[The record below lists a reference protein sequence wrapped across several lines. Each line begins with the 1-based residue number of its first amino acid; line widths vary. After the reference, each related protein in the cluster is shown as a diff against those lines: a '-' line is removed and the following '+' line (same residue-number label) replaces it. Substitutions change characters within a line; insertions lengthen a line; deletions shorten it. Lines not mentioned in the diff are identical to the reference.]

1 MTVRQAIASVA
12 RCLYSQLLGAGRLL
26 AITLVIVAITIS
38 STGSSVATE
47 MSKAVDASAVD
58 TSTDNHN
65 AADEHGYGSGKHAKG
80 SVKCENLKAAGC
92 GSSHHQPQNFGQTC
106 CAMACHTAILSL
118 IYVAPVRF
126 VTWQIKHQQL
136 GDVLEGAATLVL
148 ERPPRQT
155 YA

>member
-12 RCLYSQLLGAGRLL
+12 RCLYLPLLGAGRLL
-26 AITLVIVAITIS
+26 AISLVIVAVALT
-38 STGSSVATE
+38 STGSSVAVE
-47 MSKAVDASAVD
+47 MSKAVGATAVD
-58 TSTDNHN
+58 TSADNHD
-65 AADEHGYGSGKHAKG
+65 AADVHGHGSGKHATG
-80 SVKCENLKAAGC
+80 SVRCEDANAAGC
-92 GSSHHQPQNFGQTC
+92 GNSHHQPQNLGQTC
-106 CAMACHTAILSL
+106 CAMACHTAILSV

-155 YA
+155 RA

>member
-12 RCLYSQLLGAGRLL
+12 RCLYPLFLGAGRLL
-26 AITLVIVAITIS
+26 AITLVIVAVAVT
-38 STGSSVATE
+38 STGSSVAVE
-47 MSKAVDASAVD
+47 MSKAVDVTAVD
-58 TSTDNHN
+58 TSTDNHDS
-65 AADEHGYGSGKHAKG
+65 ADAHGFGSGGQATDSLRCEDAKD
-80 SVKCENLKAAGC
+80 AGC
-92 GSSHHQPQNFGQTC
+92 RSSHHQPQNLGQTC
-106 CAMACHTAILSL
+106 CAMACHTAILSV

-155 YA
+155 RA